1 MYLDCFLGC
10 YAQKNSI
17 WFVAKRQLLKAD
29 ESLSL
34 LALAAGSPGW
44 SKALPSPQGDAH
56 TADPLPSKSCAL
68 GPSDFSHPTPTG
80 LHPGWDWVVSL
91 TPGKQIV
98 VQKAAALLLNAIY
111 KV

>member
-34 LALAAGSPGW
+34 LALAAGPPGW

-68 GPSDFSHPTPTG
+68 GPSDFSHPTST
-80 LHPGWDWVVSL
+80 
-91 TPGKQIV
+91 
-98 VQKAAALLLNAIY
+98 ALGCIPVGTEQY
-111 KV
+111 H